1 MLRTISLFS
10 VMEIISLNLNDFEVC
25 YCLMPLGILLLG
37 DKLLQFCHHTVPACA
52 VPNPNVYVNFGL
64 TVFGQYSL
72 WVLVIENS

>member
-1 MLRTISLFS
+1 
-10 VMEIISLNLNDFEVC
+10 
-25 YCLMPLGILLLG
+25 MPLGILLLG